1 MKQTPI
7 HGPSSVAAELNPLGQ
22 PVGFAMPNWKPL
34 SRPGKQPLEGR
45 LCRIE
50 ALDAER
56 HAEALWNANSLD
68 REGRNWT
75 YLYGPFTSL
84 DEYRSWM
91 VKVSGDTDTE
101 FYAIVERKTG
111 SALGVASY
119 LNIDENN
126 GSIEVGHLAF
136 SPLLQRKTQATEA
149 MFLMMER
156 AFSLGYR
163 RYVWKC
169 DALNA
174 PSRSA
179 ALRLGFM
186 FEGTFRQA
194 IIHKGRNRD
203 TAWFSIIDQEWLPLR
218 VAFTEWLHP
227 TNFDDAGNQ
236 RRRLTRLI
244 ELAR

>member
-1 MKQTPI
+1 MAP
-7 HGPSSVAAELNPLGQ
+7 ELNPLGQ
-22 PVGFAMPNWKPL
+22 PVGFAVPNWKPL
-34 SRPGKQPLEGR
+34 PKPGKQPLEGR

-56 HAEALWNANSLD
+56 HAQALWNANSLD

-84 DEYRSWM
+84 DEYRSWII
-91 VKVSGDTDTE
+91 KVSADTDPE
-101 FYAIVERKTG
+101 FYAIIDRETG
-111 SALGVASY
+111 SAVGVASY

-126 GSIEVGHLAF
+126 GSIEVGHLVY
-136 SPLLQRKTQATEA
+136 SPLLQRKPQATEA

-174 PSRSA
+174 PSRAA
-179 ALRLGFM
+179 ALRLGFK
-186 FEGTFRQA
+186 FEGIFRQA
-194 IIHKGRNRD
+194 VVYKGRNRD
-203 TAWFSIIDQEWLPLR
+203 TAWFSIIDREWLPLR
-218 VAFTEWLHP
+218 VAFTEWLLP
-227 TNFDDAGNQ
+227 ANFDDAGNQ
-236 RRRLTRLI
+236 RRRLISFDPDRS
-244 ELAR
+244 AH